1 MPDQPF
7 YAPHPDKIK
16 TIIAVETNGTCQTY
30 PDLLSALTAVY
41 RLGPIVQ
48 QHIAEIVQRTS
59 ELNTPQ

>member
-1 MPDQPF
+1 MDSNF
-7 YAPHPDKIK
+7 YAPSPDKIK
-16 TIIAVETNGTCQTY
+16 TIIVVETNGACVTY

-48 QHIAEIVQRTS
+48 QHIADLVQRTS